1 MDDEDGAMV
10 HATRELRMIYT
21 KLHTIFGSID
31 RATPTFEIPPSQNL
45 DGYHSKKSLDTQR
58 KKHRTATTITVR
70 LHPYLNVSCRRYWLP
85 AWDVILRNPAS
96 DVRPDGKPDHT

>member
-45 DGYHSKKSLDTQR
+45 DGYHSKTSLDT
-58 KKHRTATTITVR
+58 A
-70 LHPYLNVSCRRYWLP
+70 
-85 AWDVILRNPAS
+85 
-96 DVRPDGKPDHT
+96 

>member
-10 HATRELRMIYT
+10 HATRELRMINT

-58 KKHRTATTITVR
+58 KKTPYDYNNHRTATSIPE
-70 LHPYLNVSCRRYWLP
+70 LLLP
-85 AWDVILRNPAS
+85 
-96 DVRPDGKPDHT
+96 